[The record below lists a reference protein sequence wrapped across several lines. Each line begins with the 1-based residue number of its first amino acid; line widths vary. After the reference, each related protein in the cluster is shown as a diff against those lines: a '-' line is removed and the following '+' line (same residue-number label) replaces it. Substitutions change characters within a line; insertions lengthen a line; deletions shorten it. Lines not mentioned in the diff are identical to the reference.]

1 MKKGDLSQISMHER
15 KNFRLTKI
23 CEKEKN
29 YHIFVSFHIFSFQ
42 ENIKFSELS
51 FKQKCKKAAS
61 SCNCAF
67 LYSCTNMKFSHT
79 IAGLKDG
86 NFYDIL

>member
-1 MKKGDLSQISMHER
+1 MKKGDLSEISLHER

-29 YHIFVSFHIFSFQ
+29 YHIFVSFHISPFQ

-61 SCNCAF
+61 SCNCVF
-67 LYSCTNMKFSHT
+67 LYSCTNMKFSYT
-79 IAGLKDG
+79 IAGLKDE